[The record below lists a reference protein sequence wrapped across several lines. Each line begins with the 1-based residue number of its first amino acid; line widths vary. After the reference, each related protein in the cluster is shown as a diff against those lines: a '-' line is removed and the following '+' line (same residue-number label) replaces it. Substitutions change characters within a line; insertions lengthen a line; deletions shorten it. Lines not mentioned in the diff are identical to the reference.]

1 MGVKVRRTFGARA
14 KMEPVF
20 YFAGRPEAVP
30 YIYPLDGYVRVGGDA
45 HIAPLYITST
55 RIATLL
61 PLPAGEVAT
70 PQGIDGYPPAGG
82 RA

>member
-30 YIYPLDGYVRVGGDA
+30 YICPLDGYVRVGGDA
-45 HIAPLYITST
+45 HIAPPYTTQT
-55 RIATLL
+55 RIGAFL

-70 PQGIDGYPPAGG
+70 PQGIDGHPSAGG